1 MVRPIPVLMYHH
13 VAPYPGDMVTVTPG
27 TFEGQM
33 RHLAESGYA
42 ALSLDELLSAI
53 RREWTPPKKAAVI
66 TFDDGWLDNWVHA
79 FPVLRK
85 YRLRASVFV
94 VTGWVQRASAGSSV
108 AGPYT
113 FPPHREARRMA
124 ERGETRGVV
133 LDWEHIEEMQA
144 SGFVDFYSHT
154 VHHARC
160 DRIAPE
166 ASAEELR
173 ESKRTL
179 EERLG
184 RPCPYL
190 CWPFGKYSTEAVAL
204 AQEAGYR
211 AIFTTRHDV
220 AGPGTDPFDIPR
232 IVVKDAVPWFARRL
246 RVYTSPLLSRAYL
259 AVKKS

>member
-1 MVRPIPVLMYHH
+1 
-13 VAPYPGDMVTVTPG
+13 MVTVTPG

-33 RHLAESGYA
+33 RHLKESGYT

-53 RREWTPPKKAAVI
+53 RKEWTPPKKAVVI
-66 TFDDGWLDNWVHA
+66 TFDDGWLDNWTHA

-85 YRLRASVFV
+85 YRLKAAVFV
-94 VTGWVQRASAGSSV
+94 VTGWVECASAGGTEGGTSSDV
-108 AGPYT
+108 R
-113 FPPHREARRMA
+113 HREARRMA

-133 LDWEHIEEMQA
+133 LDWDRIGEMQE
-144 SGFVDFYSHT
+144 SGLVEFHSHT

-160 DRIAPE
+160 DRISPDAT
-166 ASAEELR
+166 AEELR
-173 ESKRTL
+173 GSKRIL

-190 CWPFGKYSTEAVAL
+190 CWPFGIFSKESVEL
-204 AQEAGYR
+204 AREAGYR
-211 AIFTTRHDV
+211 ALFTTRHDV

>member
-1 MVRPIPVLMYHH
+1 MAPIPVLMYHH
-13 VAPYPGDMVTVTPG
+13 VAPYPGDMVTVTPE

-33 RHLAESGYA
+33 RHLAEGGYA

-53 RREWTPPKKAAVI
+53 RGVGSPPGKAVVL
-66 TFDDGWLDNWVHA
+66 TFDDGWLDNRTHA
-79 FPVLRK
+79 FPVLVK
-85 YRLRASVFV
+85 YRLRAAVFV
-94 VTGWVQRASAGSSV
+94 VTDWVERASAGG
-108 AGPYT
+108 APGGAIPGLR
-113 FPPHREARRMA
+113 HREGRRLA

-133 LDWEHIEEMQA
+133 LDWERIREMQA
-144 SGFVDFYSHT
+144 SGLVDFYSHT
-154 VHHARC
+154 VHHAKCGRMT
-160 DRIAPE
+160 PE
-166 ASAEELR
+166 AAAGELR
-173 ESKRTL
+173 ESKRVL

-190 CWPFGKYSTEAVAL
+190 CWPFGDFSEEAVVL
-204 AQEAGYR
+204 AREAGYR
-211 AIFTTRHDV
+211 ALLTTRHGV

>member
-1 MVRPIPVLMYHH
+1 VRPIPVLMYHH
-13 VAPYPGDMVTVTPG
+13 VSPHPGDVVTVTPE

-33 RHLAESGYA
+33 RHLAEGGYA

-53 RREWTPPKKAAVI
+53 RREWNPPKKAAVI
-66 TFDDGWLDNWVHA
+66 TFDDGWLDNWTHA

-85 YRLRASVFV
+85 YRLPAAVFV
-94 VTGWVQRASAGSSV
+94 VSDWVERASMGGAQGETI
-108 AGPYT
+108 ADL
-113 FPPHREARRMA
+113 PHREARRLA

-133 LDWEHIEEMQA
+133 LDWERIGEMQA
-144 SGFVDFYSHT
+144 SGLVEFHSHT
-154 VHHARC
+154 VHHAQC

-166 ASAEELR
+166 AAAEELR
-173 ESKRTL
+173 ESKRVL

-190 CWPFGKYSTEAVAL
+190 CWPFGKFSKESVEL
-204 AQEAGYR
+204 AREAGYR
-211 AIFTTRHDV
+211 ALFTTRHDV